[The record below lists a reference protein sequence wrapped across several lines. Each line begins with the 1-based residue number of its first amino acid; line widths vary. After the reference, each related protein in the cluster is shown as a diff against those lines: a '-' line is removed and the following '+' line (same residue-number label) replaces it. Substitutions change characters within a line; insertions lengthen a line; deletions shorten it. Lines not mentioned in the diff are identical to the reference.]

1 MALKP
6 EIVAA
11 PVNLKI
17 NVSEAE
23 LSNLIGAINP
33 LVDMPEGKSLAD
45 VSRLGLTVLPR
56 PLPDGT
62 VAIINATL
70 K

>member
-6 EIVAA
+6 EIVAS

-17 NVSEAE
+17 NVSAAE
-23 LSNLIGAINP
+23 LATLIGAINP
-33 LVDMPEGKSLAD
+33 LVEMPAGKSLAD
-45 VSRLGLTVLPR
+45 VSRLALTVLPH
-56 PLPDGT
+56 PLQDGT